1 MAITRTQIAKQLL
14 ANGGRIGFRVGTEGT
29 GMPEGEGPGG
39 TIGGPNIG
47 ASLHG
52 NDKPNFIKKKKIIT
66 SSSGNGGGNGDKKVS
81 PIEKFNAFQK
91 QKFTPLRKN
100 TLRNLIDYIGGGRKF
115 QYPTASIFRDLT
127 GKGLKMDVSDYEGL
141 ENVSPLQL
149 QAMFGKDIIGT
160 ADEEKIRDISR
171 VLGQDVVSQSDF
183 EQFYPDKTLTGDG
196 SNDPCDGPNPPAY
209 CFTGIR
215 SAAIEPE
222 IEPEEQEPFEL
233 ARAFRAKGGRIGLF
247 KGAQEDASA
256 GKGAMSPGTD
266 TGGGLRG
273 ENGDQSPKIITPSGG
288 GGDEPDTLIK
298 ANPKFNFGVNIGKG
312 LPPNELARLFSEFY
326 GLSNTED
333 ESPQVITAGDGVNIY
348 PTSGEF
354 LDPKLDEKKQARIFE
369 EYRAEGGIM
378 DGNIDEMGR
387 QMYGLGKLVKKVTRG
402 IKKIAKSPI
411 GKAALLYGGFKGFQ
425 ALGGAKG
432 IMGSLF
438 GQAGSRV
445 GQPFVPFKEGLL
457 TKLGLTKGGGSL
469 MPTALGGIG
478 LASLAS
484 GLMTKQTEEDEEDE
498 LYRGEGLDFASLRP
512 YGIQR
517 FAEGGKPEP
526 VAKKTMPLLKMGGME
541 KDYREDGGF
550 VPIGRMEKA
559 DDVPARLS
567 KNEFV
572 FTADAVRNA
581 GEGDV
586 DKGAEVMYNMM
597 KNLESGG
604 DVSEESQG
612 LEGARKMF
620 QTSQRL
626 EEVL

>member
-29 GMPEGEGPGG
+29 GMPEGTGPGG
-39 TIGGPNIG
+39 TIGGPSLG

-52 NDKPNFIKKKKIIT
+52 DDKPNRLVKQAKDIQQTLMDEPIKFPDRFADNPTISGFLLRKSKPFFEAGSRRTKDYFLKNVYTGSKNVVDAYNEYMLKRQLGEIDALGNPIKKSGEAENIIPIIPQMT
-66 SSSGNGGGNGDKKVS
+66 MGGGG
-81 PIEKFNAFQK
+81 ELAE
-91 QKFTPLRKN
+91 L
-100 TLRNLIDYIGGGRKF
+100 
-115 QYPTASIFRDLT
+115 
-127 GKGLKMDVSDYEGL
+127 
-141 ENVSPLQL
+141 
-149 QAMFGKDIIGT
+149 
-160 ADEEKIRDISR
+160 
-171 VLGQDVVSQSDF
+171 
-183 EQFYPDKTLTGDG
+183 
-196 SNDPCDGPNPPAY
+196 
-209 CFTGIR
+209 
-215 SAAIEPE
+215 
-222 IEPEEQEPFEL
+222 EPEEQEPFEL

-273 ENGDQSPKIITPSGG
+273 GNGDQSPKIITPLGG
-288 GGDEPDTLIK
+288 GGGESGNENIVIEKP
-298 ANPKFNFGVNIGKG
+298 PVNIVEPKSNIEKFLDIFRSEDDDNNPENVILGTG
-312 LPPNELARLFSEFY
+312 LAEEAKQNIIENKEATAA
-326 GLSNTED
+326 GLSEA
-333 ESPQVITAGDGVNIY
+333 EAALRAQGVLSIGGRVGLMGGGMPY
-348 PTSGEF
+348 
-354 LDPKLDEKKQARIFE
+354 
-369 EYRAEGGIM
+369 EGGIM
-378 DGNIDEMGR
+378 DFESAR

-411 GKAALLYGGFKGFQ
+411 GKAALLGGGLGLAGIGPLKGLATAKGLGFKNFIANTILGTPLGDITGTRTGGLFNILKENPLMTIGGVS
-425 ALGGAKG
+425 ALA
-432 IMGSLF
+432 
-438 GQAGSRV
+438 
-445 GQPFVPFKEGLL
+445 
-457 TKLGLTKGGGSL
+457 
-469 MPTALGGIG
+469 
-478 LASLAS
+478 

-526 VAKKTMPLLKMGGME
+526 VAKKTMPLLNMGGME

-581 GEGDV
+581 GDGNV

-604 DVSEESQG
+604 DVSKESQG

>member
-29 GMPEGEGPGG
+29 GMPEGTGPGG
-39 TIGGPNIG
+39 TIGGPSIG

-52 NDKPNFIKKKKIIT
+52 DDKPNFIKKKKIIT
-66 SSSGNGGGNGDKKVS
+66 SSSGNGDKKVS

-233 ARAFRAKGGRIGLF
+233 ARAFRAKGGRMGF
-247 KGAQEDASA
+247 RVGG
-256 GKGAMSPGTD
+256 GKGMNRTEEQKAD
-266 TGGGLRG
+266 TGMAKGKGPGGTIGGFEG
-273 ENGDQSPKIITPSGG
+273 EDQSPKIITPLGG
-288 GGDEPDTLIK
+288 GGGESGNENIVIEKP
-298 ANPKFNFGVNIGKG
+298 PVNIVEPKSNIEKFINFFRSNDDDDNNPENVILGTG
-312 LPPNELARLFSEFY
+312 LAEEAKQNIIENKEATAA
-326 GLSNTED
+326 GLSEA
-333 ESPQVITAGDGVNIY
+333 EAALRAQGVLSIGGRVGLMGGGMPY
-348 PTSGEF
+348 
-354 LDPKLDEKKQARIFE
+354 
-369 EYRAEGGIM
+369 EGGIM
-378 DGNIDEMGR
+378 DFESAR

-411 GKAALLYGGFKGFQ
+411 GKAALLGGGLGLAGIGPLKGL
-425 ALGGAKG
+425 ATAKG
-432 IMGSLF
+432 
-438 GQAGSRV
+438 
-445 GQPFVPFKEGLL
+445 
-457 TKLGLTKGGGSL
+457 LGLKIL
-469 MPTALGGIG
+469 L
-478 LASLAS
+478 L
-484 GLMTKQTEEDEEDE
+484 
-498 LYRGEGLDFASLRP
+498 
-512 YGIQR
+512 IQ
-517 FAEGGKPEP
+517 
-526 VAKKTMPLLKMGGME
+526 
-541 KDYREDGGF
+541 Y
-550 VPIGRMEKA
+550 
-559 DDVPARLS
+559 
-567 KNEFV
+567 
-572 FTADAVRNA
+572 
-581 GEGDV
+581 
-586 DKGAEVMYNMM
+586 
-597 KNLESGG
+597 
-604 DVSEESQG
+604 
-612 LEGARKMF
+612 
-620 QTSQRL
+620 
-626 EEVL
+626 

>member
-14 ANGGRIGFRVGTEGT
+14 ANGGRIGFRVGGGRGGT
-29 GMPEGEGPGG
+29 GYGRGARTSEERADTGMARGRGPGG
-39 TIGGPNIG
+39 TIGGGPNIG
-47 ASLHG
+47 VSLHG
-52 NDKPNFIKKKKIIT
+52 GDKPKKIIT
-66 SSSGNGGGNGDKKVS
+66 SSSGNGDKKVS

-233 ARAFRAKGGRIGLF
+233 ARAFRA
-247 KGAQEDASA
+247 
-256 GKGAMSPGTD
+256 
-266 TGGGLRG
+266 
-273 ENGDQSPKIITPSGG
+273 
-288 GGDEPDTLIK
+288 
-298 ANPKFNFGVNIGKG
+298 
-312 LPPNELARLFSEFY
+312 
-326 GLSNTED
+326 
-333 ESPQVITAGDGVNIY
+333 
-348 PTSGEF
+348 
-354 LDPKLDEKKQARIFE
+354 
-369 EYRAEGGIM
+369 EGGIM

-402 IKKIAKSPI
+402 IKKIVKSPI
-411 GKAALLYGGFKGFQ
+411 GKAALLG
-425 ALGGAKG
+425 LGAKG
-432 IMGSLF
+432 ILGGTGISKFLL
-438 GQAGSRV
+438 GAK
-445 GQPFVPFKEGLL
+445 PFKYGVPFSSVLQSSSGTPGLL
-457 TKLGLTKGGGSL
+457 GKLGLTKGAGSF

-526 VAKKTMPLLKMGGME
+526 VAKKTMPLLNMGGME

-581 GEGDV
+581 GDGNV

-604 DVSEESQG
+604 DVSKESQG